1 MAGKYEKSFLCS
13 DTLGDFLWVIN
24 DVEEDEDEAAEDIS
38 ELLKSLDWISF
49 KKFVRA
55 TPQSPWKNR
64 SPFVWRR
71 YTALKVEQT
80 IAQ

>member
-55 TPQSPWKNR
+55 TAKSLEESLSIRMAKIHCTK
-64 SPFVWRR
+64 S
-71 YTALKVEQT
+71 
-80 IAQ
+80 

>member
-55 TPQSPWKNR
+55 TAKSLEEFLSIRMAKIHCTK
-64 SPFVWRR
+64 S
-71 YTALKVEQT
+71 
-80 IAQ
+80 